1 MLKIK
6 EIHGWETNRNMRV
19 VYYQIYCQYANINDE
34 KKKFGNLKSIIIEG
48 KYLHNGLTSDFN

>member
-1 MLKIK
+1 
-6 EIHGWETNRNMRV
+6 MRV